1 MNTSLCLALG
11 QRCSSA
17 TGLSRGCRGV
27 MQRNLYLCRLFIA
40 VLTFTQGG
48 KPPECAGAFDY
59 DITSLFQ
66 EEGGNVALF
75 NLCQYLVIFS
85 KCWSTN
91 L

>member
-11 QRCSSA
+11 QRRSSA
-17 TGLSRGCRGV
+17 TGLSCGCRGA

-40 VLTFTQGG
+40 VLTFTQGEK

-59 DITSLFQ
+59 DITSLFR

-75 NLCQYLVIFS
+75 NLYV
-85 KCWSTN
+85 STW
-91 L
+91 